1 MSIVLL
7 ISDNDVKEFTS
18 LNGNVDPDF
27 IMPQILTAQDVEMER
42 LLGTKLI
49 NKLKTDIDTSVLS
62 GFYEVLVDKYIKPCL
77 AWYTLAY
84 MTPFQAYQI
93 SNQGLYKHQS
103 ESSITPDKS
112 EVDYIR
118 EKASSTAQH
127 YADRMIR
134 YICANSTEFPEY
146 NELAE
151 GGKWSDKGNQSFG
164 GINL

>member
-27 IMPQILTAQDVEMER
+27 IMPQIMAAQDVEIER

-49 NKLKTDIDTSVLS
+49 NKLKSDVNLGILS
-62 GFYEVLVDKYIKPCL
+62 GEYETLVDKYVKPCL
-77 AWYTLAY
+77 AWYTMAY
-84 MTPFQAYQI
+84 LTPFQAYQI

-118 EKASSTAQH
+118 EKSSITAQH
-127 YADRMIR
+127 YANRMIK
-134 YICANSTEFPEY
+134 YICANSTDFPEY
-146 NELAE
+146 NQLEE
-151 GGKWSDKGNQSFG
+151 GGKWSDKTNQSFG
-164 GINL
+164 GINF